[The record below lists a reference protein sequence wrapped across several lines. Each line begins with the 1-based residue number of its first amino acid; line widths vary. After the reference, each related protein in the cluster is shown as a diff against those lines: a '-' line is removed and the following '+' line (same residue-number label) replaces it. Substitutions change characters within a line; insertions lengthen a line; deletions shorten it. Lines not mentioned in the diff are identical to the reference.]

1 MLLGNFLFMSKSRQQ
16 KEEIVQRLVDAFKNS
31 ASSVFVHFTGLNVG
45 EETEM
50 RGTLREEGLSYFVAK
65 KKLMK
70 LAWEKAGAKG
80 DAPELEG
87 EIALAYG
94 DPSSTSGQADP
105 TGPARNIHTFVK
117 KFTDKLTILGGIYE
131 GTFKDA
137 AGMQEIATIPPVETL
152 RGMFVNVINSP
163 IAGFVRALDQVAQ
176 KKTT

>member
-1 MLLGNFLFMSKSRQQ
+1 MAKTKQQ
-16 KEEIVQRLVDAFKNS
+16 KKEIVERLTDAFKNS
-31 ASSVFVHFTGLNVG
+31 ASSVFVHFTGLSVG

-50 RGTLREEGLSYFVAK
+50 RSGLREEGVSYFVAK

-70 LAWEKAGAKG
+70 LAWEGAGPEG

-94 DPSSTSGQADP
+94 ADDP

-117 KFTDKLTILGGIYE
+117 KFKDKLAIVGGIYE
-131 GTFKDA
+131 GAFKSA
-137 AGMQEIATIPPVETL
+137 EGMNEIATIPPVDTL

-163 IAGFVRALDQVAQ
+163 IQGLAVALNAVAE
-176 KKTT
+176 KKSA